1 MFAAA
6 RVRARHPL
14 SETALLDMHA
24 WSRRCR
30 TPAVLLLA
38 VAVATGALAAE
49 APPEPP
55 PTDTAPCLAAI
66 ATHDDDQVV
75 ARCAVVIDDIRT
87 NLSDRMAALI
97 ARGGIFVRQNQADR
111 AIADYDVALLLDPAQ
126 AGLFNARGELWRQ
139 KGDRPRAIRDFAAA
153 LRLDPQN
160 EAARRNHKDL
170 AYEIERLGA
179 DMAVKNASKGTSRP
193 PLK

>member
-1 MFAAA
+1 MNVHA
-6 RVRARHPL
+6 R
-14 SETALLDMHA
+14 
-24 WSRRCR
+24 SRRFR
-30 TPAVLLLA
+30 PPAVLLLV

-55 PTDTAPCLAAI
+55 PADAAPCLAAI

-75 ARCAVVIDDIRT
+75 ARCAVMIDDIRT
-87 NLSDRMAALI
+87 KLPDRLAALI
-97 ARGGIFVRQNQADR
+97 ARGGVFTRQNQADR
-111 AIADYDVALLLDPAQ
+111 AIADYDMALLLDPAQ

-153 LRLDPQN
+153 SRLDPQN

-179 DMAVKNASKGTSRP
+179 DMAVKNASKARP
-193 PLK
+193 GRP